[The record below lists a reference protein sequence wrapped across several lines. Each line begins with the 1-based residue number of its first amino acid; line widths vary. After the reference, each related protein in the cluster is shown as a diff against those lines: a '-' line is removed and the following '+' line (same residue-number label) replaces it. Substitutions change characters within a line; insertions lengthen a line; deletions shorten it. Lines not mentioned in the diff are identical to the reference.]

1 MLESIGSGIWVGIGC
16 VSKWDNVMIWGHI
29 QQNLRLLILIYMY
42 SIYIYIHIIVYIHI
56 YIQIYIYIHTYIC
69 IYNYKSNSQRE
80 TVQVWFGHLPLQA
93 HRPHDRQPFLRQV
106 TSADCT
112 GTSSPEKPIFCW
124 EKPGIPHF
132 FVGKRIF
139 LLGKTR
145 DSPFFGWETHFFC
158 WKNRRISQQNQ
169 WK

>member
-1 MLESIGSGIWVGIGC
+1 MY
-16 VSKWDNVMIWGHI
+16 
-29 QQNLRLLILIYMY
+29 IY
-42 SIYIYIHIIVYIHI
+42 IYVYIYICIYNNIYIHI
-56 YIQIYIYIHTYIC
+56 YIC

-106 TSADCT
+106 TSADLT

-124 EKPGIPHF
+124 EKPGFF
-132 FVGKRIF
+132 FVGNRIF

-145 DSPFFGWETHFFC
+145 DSPFFCWETHFFLLEKP
-158 WKNRRISQQNQ
+158 KNFPNKTSESRLIYPKPRSWAVLRNLAELLTHPRFGRITFPA
-169 WK
+169 